1 MNYRTDLAVE
11 ADELLED
18 AERADETRSGAELSA
33 RRAAGY
39 IKKQRQLD
47 EDIAVIEIEILN
59 EEGEKAFQR
68 PRGTYV
74 TIEIQGLF
82 EEKENIRER
91 ASRAV
96 AAELARDGYAVCI
109 NYYERKDKAGELV
122 KVASIIAKENG
133 NVIKLEHNQF
143 VSINRI
149 NAVELRVTM
158 EAYGTEHKLAIL
170 KALKDGGYEPELVDT
185 KLY

>member
-96 AAELARDGYAVCI
+96 AAELKKLIPFDYFLKVLVVGLG
-109 NYYERKDKAGELV
+109 NERLHRT
-122 KVASIIAKENG
+122 ASDRILS
-133 NVIKLEHNQF
+133 IKSRSRATCF
-143 VSINRI
+143 RCSTATGTGRWRMSADSIPR
-149 NAVELRVTM
+149 
-158 EAYGTEHKLAIL
+158 
-170 KALKDGGYEPELVDT
+170 
-185 KLY
+185 

>member
-1 MNYRTDLAVE
+1 MNYRTDLA
-11 ADELLED
+11 
-18 AERADETRSGAELSA
+18 
-33 RRAAGY
+33 
-39 IKKQRQLD
+39 LD

-96 AAELARDGYAVCI
+96 AAELKKLIPFDYF
-109 NYYERKDKAGELV
+109 L
-122 KVASIIAKENG
+122 KV
-133 NVIKLEHNQF
+133 L
-143 VSINRI
+143 VSIKSRSR
-149 NAVELRVTM
+149 ATCFRCST
-158 EAYGTEHKLAIL
+158 ATGTGRWRMSADSI
-170 KALKDGGYEPELVDT
+170 PR
-185 KLY
+185 